1 MFISNGII
9 SSIINDKRYEFDF
22 DIVNVAFLNG
32 DVPRRRSYGI
42 YISQHIKF
50 TRVFGHVTAQNHQ
63 TDVKLPNFS
72 IRVIVIKHFDDFC
85 PKSIT
90 KMMNWLQKS
99 ISD

>member
-22 DIVNVAFLNG
+22 DIVNVTFLNG
-32 DVPRRRSYGI
+32 DVPRRSSYGI
-42 YISQHIKF
+42 YISQHIKY
-50 TRVFGHVTAQNHQ
+50 TRVFGHVTEQNLK

-72 IRVIVIKHFDDFC
+72 IRVIVIKHYDNFC

-90 KMMNWLQKS
+90 EMTNWLQNS